1 MLSQGGT
8 VMNENKKTL
17 RILCGIFLIVSFVFT
32 LASNT
37 INLINSVKWWNTLS
51 EDLASQ
57 MIRSYLT
64 GTVPGWIVAVLL
76 LVAAIFILQRKL
88 KTAGILTLLSGI
100 INLVITGI
108 PIVSLVV
115 LSISA
120 GGVNPLAGIMYVFR
134 FFGAI
139 AVLLFGVAILTQG
152 NSGKIWCIISAVI
165 GVISTI
171 LSTVFSNIQVE
182 GLAASDYVK
191 SIGTAFLVTAVPM
204 ICVFLARIF
213 LGSYF
218 GANSE
223 KNS

>member
-1 MLSQGGT
+1 
-8 VMNENKKTL
+8 MNENKKTL

-32 LASNT
+32 LASNI

-57 MIRSYLT
+57 AIRSYLT

-88 KTAGILTLLSGI
+88 KTAGILALLSGI
-100 INLVITGI
+100 LNLVITGI

-115 LSISA
+115 LSISS
-120 GGVNPLAGIMYVFR
+120 GGVNPLAGILYIFR

-191 SIGTAFLVTAVPM
+191 SIGTAFLATAVPM

-218 GANSE
+218 GANSG
-223 KNS
+223 KDS